1 MSGKGSFSDF
11 AESVLKDILRMY
23 VQMQLITPL
32 LQSLPG
38 LSFGGAGGGASATS
52 AAASSVFSGLFKG
65 GRAIGGPT
73 SPNSLYQ
80 VNERGTPELFSSGGK
95 QFLLTG
101 NQSGQVTPTQVGRAG
116 GGMGNV
122 IVNLVEAPGK
132 GGETTQRQ
140 TANGLEIDVM
150 VDQLVAKK
158 TREQG
163 SATNKSLRQ
172 NFGMSDNLVMR

>member
-1 MSGKGSFSDF
+1 M
-11 AESVLKDILRMY
+11 
-23 VQMQLITPL
+23 
-32 LQSLPG
+32 
-38 LSFGGAGGGASATS
+38 LSFGSAGGGASATTS
-52 AAASSVFSGLFKG
+52 AASSVFSNLFKG
-65 GRAIGGPT
+65 FRASGGPT
-73 SPNSLYQ
+73 APNSLYQ
-80 VNERGTPELFSSGGK
+80 VNERGTPELFASGGK

-132 GGETTQRQ
+132 GGETSQRQ
-140 TANGLEIDVM
+140 TSNGLEIDVK